1 MRNRVVV
8 LVVRAGATLA
18 AGLLL
23 ASAAWSGGGM
33 TGGATE
39 ITQLMNH
46 AELVSSVAQ
55 QAQMVEQNVQAQ
67 ITRLQQYVTMVQNLK
82 QVPASLIDQTIAPY
96 RAQIASFQSLSS
108 AIAQLQQAATAT
120 NGLFGRSLA
129 EMNTTGMSP
138 AQWLSAFTSLAS
150 TRGGIY
156 QQQLTQDMQNLDTLA
171 ARAQNLQEI
180 QSQIPNVGGAVQ
192 GLQMLN
198 QQSNVLAGE
207 MVDLHALM
215 QRQVAQQMQDRAA
228 QAQAQGNAAQLAAAR
243 AAAMG
248 QINQQEQRTTLGAP
262 DFDLLQDP

>member
-1 MRNRVVV
+1 MHNALLGRIGAQVVIS
-8 LVVRAGATLA
+8 
-18 AGLLL
+18 LLL
-23 ASAAWSGGGM
+23 HISPARAGGGM

-39 ITQLMNH
+39 ITQLLNH
-46 AELVSSVAQ
+46 AELASSVSQ

-82 QVPASLIDQTIAPY
+82 QVPASIIDQTIAPY
-96 RAQIASFQSLSS
+96 RTQMANFQSLST
-108 AIAQLQQAATAT
+108 AITQLQQAANAT
-120 NGLFGRSLA
+120 SGLFGRSLS

-138 AQWLSAFTSLAS
+138 VQWLSAYTSLAS

-156 QQQLTQDMQNLDTLA
+156 QQQLAQDMQNFDTLA
-171 ARAQNLQEI
+171 GRAQNLQQI
-180 QSQIPNVGGAVQ
+180 QSQIPNVTGTVQ

-215 QRQVAQQMQDRAA
+215 QRQVAQQMQDRVA
-228 QAQAQGNAAQLAAAR
+228 QVQAQGNAAQLAAAR

-248 QINQQEQRTTLGAP
+248 QTNQQEQQTTLGAP
-262 DFDLLQDP
+262 DFNLLQDQ

>member
-1 MRNRVVV
+1 MRDA
-8 LVVRAGATLA
+8 LLWRARASLA
-18 AGLLL
+18 IGLLL
-23 ASAAWSGGGM
+23 SISAARAGGGM

-39 ITQLMNH
+39 ITQLANH

-96 RAQIASFQSLSS
+96 RTQISNFQSLST
-108 AIAQLQQAATAT
+108 AITQLQQAANAT
-120 NGLFGRSLA
+120 SGLFGRSLS

-138 AQWLSAFTSLAS
+138 AQWLSAYTSLAS

-171 ARAQNLQEI
+171 GRAENLQQI
-180 QSQIPNVGGAVQ
+180 QSQIPNVTGTVQ

-228 QAQAQGNAAQLAAAR
+228 QAKAQGNAAQLAAAR

-248 QINQQEQRTTLGAP
+248 QVNKQEQQTTQGAP
-262 DFDLLQDP
+262 DFDLLQDQ